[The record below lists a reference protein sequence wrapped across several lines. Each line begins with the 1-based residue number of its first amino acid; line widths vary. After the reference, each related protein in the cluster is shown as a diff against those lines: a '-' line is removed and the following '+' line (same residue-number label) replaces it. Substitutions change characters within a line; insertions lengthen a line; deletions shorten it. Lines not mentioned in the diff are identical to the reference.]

1 MIWVKKKQP
10 ACINNKF
17 GFLNSSRIG
26 AGGDQAQVI
35 LLEDDETNLTA
46 EELRIR
52 DLWIPSEAVR

>member
-1 MIWVKKKQP
+1 MDRALSFI
-10 ACINNKF
+10 NKF